1 MSDHSERIADAASA
15 YADKQVETSDEAS
28 WSANGLVSAF
38 EAGAQYAVDACAA
51 IAKAV
56 MEEHLPASQ
65 SPVDPIRNIGH
76 AQVAVARRIME
87 EIMAR
92 GKA

>member
-1 MSDHSERIADAASA
+1 MSKFQSVGRHDSLIAITAER
-15 YADKQVETSDEAS
+15 
-28 WSANGLVSAF
+28 
-38 EAGAQYAVDACAA
+38 DACAA

-65 SPVDPIRNIGH
+65 SPVDPIRNIGY

-92 GKA
+92 GKV